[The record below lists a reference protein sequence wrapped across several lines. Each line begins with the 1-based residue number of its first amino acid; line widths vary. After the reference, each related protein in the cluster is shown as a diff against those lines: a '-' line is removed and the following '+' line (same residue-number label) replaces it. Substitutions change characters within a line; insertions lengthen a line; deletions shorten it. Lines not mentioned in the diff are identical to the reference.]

1 MDTTTKARF
10 LAAALLVAMLSAMTA
25 PLEAAESAC
34 TVNDTLAA
42 CWGKIIEQQVEK
54 RGDEAK
60 ETVAKAVAQSETGL
74 DTSGANLA
82 TVARDF
88 LSAFNVAGLFGAA
101 TTDDADQGT
110 AVMDLNFL
118 LPGKIRGRNGQLKV
132 VLDTEPSLYQP
143 LKSAIEES
151 GGEGAADTISDLEG
165 DLGDVGSATATF
177 SLNWRG
183 RKLGRYFSAHRDL
196 YDVLFVAT
204 SPEPPVQDQ
213 VIAVVNVLQQAED
226 CVPDPACD
234 CTDAESCTFLQLAN
248 DDGKAAGV
256 LLAALE
262 AAAAEEADIA
272 ARHREAMFEY
282 RLDNFASLVDN
293 QPQLYGSAG
302 GTVGDRLVGPD
313 ELSVEITYEL
323 PFAPNVNRF
332 WKSQGGRLSEADL
345 KAVRT
350 DEKRAA
356 SLLEEYRDYLVT
368 HEDELETPD
377 RVFFS
382 LQYIDRDRLDVTLP
396 NHDGSR
402 HEFPGS
408 ESLIVEVGWGR
419 PIELKPDGT
428 ARTRA
433 DLVGSWEDVSDD
445 PTRHDRGVLALTVTR
460 DFGAFSV
467 PLGIVFSN
475 KPEFIAAQELDE
487 QISAHVGIKYS
498 VDGLGDGGN

>member
-1 MDTTTKARF
+1 MA
-10 LAAALLVAMLSAMTA
+10 A

-34 TVNDTLAA
+34 AVKDTPVA
-42 CWGKIIEQQVEK
+42 CWEKILAQQVEQTHA
-54 RGDEAK
+54 RGNDAK
-60 ETVAKAVAQSETGL
+60 DTVAKAVAQSETGL

-88 LSAFNVAGLFGAA
+88 LSAFNVAGLLGAG

-132 VLDTEPSLYQP
+132 VLDTEPSLYAP

-151 GGEGAADTISDLEG
+151 GGEGAADTISELEG
-165 DLGDVGSATATF
+165 DLGDVGGATATF

-183 RKLGRYFSAHRDL
+183 HKLGRYFSAHRDL
-196 YDVLFVAT
+196 YEALFVAT
-204 SPEPPVQDQ
+204 RPDPAQDQ
-213 VIAVVNVLQQAED
+213 VIAFGNVLQQAED
-226 CVPDPACD
+226 CVPDPTCN
-234 CTDAESCTFLQLAN
+234 CTDASTCTFLQLTN
-248 DDGKAAGV
+248 GNQEAAGV

-262 AAAAEEADIA
+262 AAADEEEDLA
-272 ARHREAMFEY
+272 ARHRKSMLEG
-282 RLDNFASLVDN
+282 RLNDFASLVDN

-302 GTVGDRLVGPD
+302 GTVVDRLVGPD

-323 PFAPNVNRF
+323 PLAPNVNRF
-332 WKSQGGRLSEADL
+332 WKSRRGRLSEADL
-345 KAVRT
+345 KAIRT
-350 DEKRAA
+350 DENAA
-356 SLLEEYRDYLVT
+356 ANLLKEYRNYLVT

-377 RVFFS
+377 RFFFS

-396 NHDGSR
+396 DDDGSR

-428 ARTRA
+428 VRTRA

-460 DFGAFSV
+460 DFGDFSV
-467 PLGIVFSN
+467 PLGIVYSN
-475 KPEFIAAQELDE
+475 KPEFIAAQDLDE

-498 VDGLGDGGN
+498 VDGLGGGGN